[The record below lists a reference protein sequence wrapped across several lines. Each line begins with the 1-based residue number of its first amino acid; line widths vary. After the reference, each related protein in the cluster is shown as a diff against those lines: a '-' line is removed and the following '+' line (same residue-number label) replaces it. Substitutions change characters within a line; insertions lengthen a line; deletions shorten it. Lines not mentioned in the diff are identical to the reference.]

1 MKSTTTFAPNFR
13 TFIFILSIVFD
24 AFVVIGGPTTSDS
37 YPLQGRVRTEMITKW
52 NKSIISE
59 REFFY
64 QVPFHFR
71 MKMMIIEV
79 VVDRKKGFFVLD
91 TGLDH
96 LVLNGKYFSGSSSGL
111 RISGINTDITII
123 KQKTT
128 KVKIGN
134 IPVYKT
140 LANLA
145 NIDFLEQILGIQVLG
160 VCGVDFL
167 MRYQWIIDYKNKVI
181 YFLPLD
187 KNGELLETTLIPP
200 GESIQLGKKGHLLY
214 MKANIGTNTLKMVLD
229 TGAGTTLLD
238 KKFEKRLQGYL
249 KRKNIKHITN
259 ITGIS
264 GIKRTGYL
272 YELTDFIIGS
282 LSISKTRVTLCS
294 INTFLTGNRII
305 FDGVYNPIL
314 LRRELIEL
322 NWKKQQLYI
331 WDESFSGNSEII
343 SDGELLSISNF

>member
-1 MKSTTTFAPNFR
+1 
-13 TFIFILSIVFD
+13 
-24 AFVVIGGPTTSDS
+24 
-37 YPLQGRVRTEMITKW
+37 
-52 NKSIISE
+52 
-59 REFFY
+59 
-64 QVPFHFR
+64 
-71 MKMMIIEV
+71 
-79 VVDRKKGFFVLD
+79 
-91 TGLDH
+91 
-96 LVLNGKYFSGSSSGL
+96 
-111 RISGINTDITII
+111 
-123 KQKTT
+123 
-128 KVKIGN
+128 
-134 IPVYKT
+134 
-140 LANLA
+140 
-145 NIDFLEQILGIQVLG
+145 
-160 VCGVDFL
+160 
-167 MRYQWIIDYKNKVI
+167 
-181 YFLPLD
+181 
-187 KNGELLETTLIPP
+187 
-200 GESIQLGKKGHLLY
+200 

-294 INTFLTGNRII
+294 INTFLKGNRII

-314 LRRELIEL
+314 LRRELIGL